1 MSFFKTLFFRKK
13 KAPLVCTIDL
23 GDDPSHVH
31 TDACFV
37 ELKPLAIV
45 EFFQSQGC
53 EACPPAIPQ
62 IHKAAANNVNVL
74 LLTYNVTY
82 VGSLLDI
89 KVPIYGFNR

>member
-13 KAPLVCTIDL
+13 KAPLMCTLDL
-23 GDDPSHVH
+23 HDDPTHVH

-37 ELKPLAIV
+37 EIKPLAIV

-62 IHKAAANNVNVL
+62 IHKASASNINVL

-82 VGSLLDI
+82 VS
-89 KVPIYGFNR
+89 KPR